1 MTDALNAEAL
11 WWDDVDAGWVGGIH
25 RLPSPNQDARGEG
38 SEISL
43 IVMHFISLPPGQFG
57 GGDIQRLFTNRLD
70 PQADANYPALA
81 QLRVSSHFLIDRQG
95 ELTQFVPCARRAW
108 HAGIS
113 SWQGRQGFNDF
124 SLGIELEGVVDQP
137 FTPLQMQ
144 RARTLIEL
152 LRARYPISALAGHE
166 HIAPGRKN
174 DPGPGFDWAALL

>member
-1 MTDALNAEAL
+1 M
-11 WWDDVDAGWVGGIH
+11 
-25 RLPSPNQDARGEG
+25 
-38 SEISL
+38 
-43 IVMHFISLPPGQFG
+43 
-57 GGDIQRLFTNRLD
+57 
-70 PQADANYPALA
+70 
-81 QLRVSSHFLIDRQG
+81 
-95 ELTQFVPCARRAW
+95 PCARRAW

-113 SWQGRQGFNDF
+113 SWQGRQGCNDF